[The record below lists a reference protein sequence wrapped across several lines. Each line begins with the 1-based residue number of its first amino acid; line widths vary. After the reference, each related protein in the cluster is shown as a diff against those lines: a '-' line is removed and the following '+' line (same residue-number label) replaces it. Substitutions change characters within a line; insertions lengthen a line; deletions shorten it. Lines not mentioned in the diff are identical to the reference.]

1 MAFPEG
7 QSIPTHFGEND
18 DSPRSYRSKQ
28 WRMIPR
34 SPFGVRPC
42 KASSENAPTY
52 KLLERDQEI
61 FNGIFY
67 HSRLGGSANS
77 REVWL
82 CTNKFGQKLVVKAVK
97 KENLDDEVELQLA
110 KLKHSNIVRILRV
123 SKAGSE
129 RCSFMEFYEGGDLF
143 YHLNPNGKPKLVLTE
158 SEARV
163 FMKQCLSAVRCMHR
177 QGIIHRDLKPSNLL
191 LSKDRSQIYVN
202 DFRSAMLQGKRHLET
217 DVVGTEL
224 YMAPEVLK
232 RKYGPQCDIWSLGA
246 ILFEMLTPYPLLN
259 SPENKTYSNYKI
271 YEAYLE
277 YLRTCKDQFFDV
289 VDRIARIN
297 EFRARH
303 SLPPIELSPAIVD
316 LLQKMLTVNPDERIN
331 ADDCLEH
338 QWITGEEDPQEERG
352 PSRKMVIIIIITIL
366 FLFFLYVIVNLG
378 IPGKRTLEKKQ
389 VPQESVITADH

>member
-163 FMKQCLSAVRCMHR
+163 FMKQCLSAVSYMHSK
-177 QGIIHRDLKPSNLL
+177 GIIHRDLKPSNLL
-191 LSKDRSQIYVN
+191 LSKDRSKIYVN
-202 DFRSAMLQGKRHLET
+202 DFRSAMLHEKTHLET
-217 DVVGTEL
+217 AVVGTEL
-224 YMAPEVLK
+224 YMAPEVLNMV
-232 RKYGPQCDIWSLGA
+232 YGPQCDIWSLGA
-246 ILFEMLTPYPLLN
+246 ILFEMLLVCPLLN
-259 SPENKTYSNYKI
+259 SPEDKTYLYYKI
-271 YEAYLE
+271 YEG
-277 YLRTCKDQFFDV
+277 YLRACKEADQFDV
-289 VDRIARIN
+289 VDKIARIN
-297 EFRARH
+297 NFRKSH
-303 SLPPIELSPAIVD
+303 FLPPIELSPAIVD
-316 LLQKMLTVNPDERIN
+316 LLQQMLTVNPDERIT
-331 ADDCLEH
+331 ADQCLE
-338 QWITGEEDPQEERG
+338 QLSEIIEKRV
-352 PSRKMVIIIIITIL
+352 RKEKEKLLEIL
-366 FLFFLYVIVNLG
+366 
-378 IPGKRTLEKKQ
+378 RRE
-389 VPQESVITADH
+389 